1 MRIHPPLFF
10 IATLA
15 ITLVACKQ
23 KEALKNTDLP
33 KPAQA
38 SSSEKPA
45 AAKPSTPQRNAA
57 ERANQLGFVKHLAQD
72 TEVVVSYHNG
82 KKIADRIQS
91 SKLWKLVQSEM
102 GVSDQSDPN
111 AADEPTGP
119 AALFATEFTMALG
132 KPTGEQTANLL
143 TFSSRLNY
151 LQMRALPK
159 AFAAA
164 MKSNDLKAFSKSLQD
179 SRFSAE
185 LTKDLL
191 NDPESGITLLQKM
204 QLPPLYLAFKTTE
217 ANRSAA
223 AQELAAIIANVS
235 MLGPMVK
242 PIATESAGYKFEGM
256 KILGSEVSKVIAAE
270 RRSMDQELGASMVDQ
285 ILAAMNEKNIVALS
299 GTVGDYVVLFIG
311 GDEADLKL
319 AADVDHSLTA
329 STALAFSDAYASKEL
344 AAMIYVQK
352 EMLAS
357 SMASLGGMET
367 ITSGLR
373 DGIAATSGLG
383 DTRDLE
389 AMLKIVSEREAVLRK
404 LGGYDASGMIAFFE
418 DGLKIE
424 SFGGVDTGSVD
435 WNSPNQLASLGD
447 SEQVVLFA
455 NMTTDAIYDEK
466 ARAYAESLLETG
478 YAMTMKFVESPSESD
493 ELLQF
498 KGLTKWF
505 DLKLRSDVT
514 ELWDTF
520 SHDCGPS
527 LGQET
532 AFIVDLNGSAPTV
545 PGLPQAVVDHAK
557 APRIS
562 VIKPVKDRAKLASS
576 WDKMNATLT
585 STLGKIS
592 DLTGSKIPMQKPIS
606 SEKNDITTWFF
617 PMPFLNDDFIPSIS
631 LNNQWLVAS
640 SSKNQALD
648 LMAKASSGGAARDG
662 FFFRLNFKALENYA
676 RDTFKVVDENA
687 EALTGAPLSEAQKK
701 LIKASIV
708 TLGNLDSLTVHS
720 RREDG
725 TLRSSVHFKA
735 R

>member
-1 MRIHPPLFF
+1 MKLRVPLLS

-15 ITLVACKQ
+15 VSLAACKQ
-23 KEALKNTDLP
+23 KEAPKNSDLP
-33 KPAQA
+33 KLDQPL
-38 SSSEKPA
+38 SSEKPA
-45 AAKPSTPQRNAA
+45 ASKPSIPQRNAA

-91 SKLWKLVQSEM
+91 SKLWKLVESEM
-102 GVSDQSDPN
+102 GASDQNDPS

-143 TFSSRLNY
+143 TFSKRMNY

-164 MKSNDLKAFSKSLQD
+164 MKSNDPDAFSKSLRD
-179 SRFSAE
+179 SRFNAE
-185 LTKDLL
+185 LAKDLL
-191 NDPESGITLLQKM
+191 NDPKSGITLSEKM
-204 QLPPLYLAFKTTE
+204 QMPPLYLAFKTTE
-217 ANRSAA
+217 ANRPAA
-223 AQELAAIIANVS
+223 AQELASTIANLS
-235 MLGPMVK
+235 MLGQMVK
-242 PIATESAGYKFEGM
+242 PIATESAGCKFEGM
-256 KILGSEVSKVIAAE
+256 KILGSEVSKLMAAD
-270 RRSMDQELGASMVDQ
+270 RKSMEQELGASMVDQ
-285 ILAAMNEKNIVALS
+285 ILAVINQKNIVVLS

-311 GDEADLKL
+311 GDESDLKL
-319 AADVDHSLTA
+319 ATDVDHSLTA
-329 STALAFSDAYASKEL
+329 STALAFSDAYASKDL
-344 AAMIYVQK
+344 AAMVYVQK
-352 EMLAS
+352 EMLTS
-357 SMASLGGMET
+357 CMSSLGGMDA

-373 DGIAATSGLG
+373 DGIAASSGLG
-383 DTRDLE
+383 DTRDLD
-389 AMLKIVSEREAVLRK
+389 AMLEIVSERESALRK
-404 LGGYDASGMIAFFE
+404 LGGYDASGMIAFLE

-424 SFGGVDTGSVD
+424 SFGGVDAGSID
-435 WNSPNQLASLGD
+435 WKSPNQLAYLGD

-478 YAMTMKFVESPSESD
+478 YAMTMKFVESPAESD

-498 KGLTKWF
+498 KGLAKWF

-514 ELWDTF
+514 DLWDTF
-520 SHDCGPS
+520 SHDMGPS
-527 LGQET
+527 LGHET
-532 AFIVDLNGSAPTV
+532 ACIVDLNGSTPAV

-557 APRIS
+557 VPRIS
-562 VIKPVKDRAKLASS
+562 LIKPVKDRAKLATS
-576 WDKMNATLT
+576 WDKMNTTLT

-592 DLTGSKIPMQKPIS
+592 DLTGSKIPMQKPLS

-648 LMAKASSGGAARDG
+648 LMAKASAGGAARDG
-662 FFFRLNFKALENYA
+662 VFFRLNFKAIENYA

-687 EALTGAPLSEAQKK
+687 EALMGSQLSETQRK
-701 LIKASIV
+701 LIKSSIM
-708 TLGNLDSLTVHS
+708 TLGDLDSLTIHS

-725 TLRSSVHFKA
+725 MLRSSVHFKT